1 MFSRDVA
8 GLDRMRQLKYA
19 IDDASTLRIARSLQD
34 LAFPAEGGEE
44 LPWRCG
50 NKVMYSLAV
59 LLGKKQSQLSLLG
72 KLVLPWR
79 PMLAALEGCA
89 LRESPTG
96 SSVTERQRLIA
107 LLQLIGQARRYWGA
121 GEDREIWNEF
131 KGEIAQVNAQGAF
144 KALYLFVEFFQ
155 STRSSLYD
163 ELLPSWFR

>member
-1 MFSRDVA
+1 
-8 GLDRMRQLKYA
+8 MRTLKYA
-19 IDDASTLRIARSLQD
+19 IDEASTLHIAQSLYG
-34 LAFPAEGGEE
+34 LAFPTDGEEE

-59 LLGKKQSQLSLLG
+59 LLGKKRSQLSLLG

-89 LRESPTG
+89 LREFPSG
-96 SSVTERQRLIA
+96 SSMTERQRLIA
-107 LLQLIGQARRYWGA
+107 LLQLIGQARRYWGV

-155 STRSSLYD
+155 STCSSLYD
-163 ELLPSWFR
+163 ELLPAWFR